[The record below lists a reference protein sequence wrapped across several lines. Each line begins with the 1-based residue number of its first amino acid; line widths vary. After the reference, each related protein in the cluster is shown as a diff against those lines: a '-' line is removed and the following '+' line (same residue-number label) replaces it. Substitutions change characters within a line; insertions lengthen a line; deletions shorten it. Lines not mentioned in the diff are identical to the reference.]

1 MMVNVQPEDG
11 IHNADIYREDKTMAT
26 ELTAAPVTPMQMLQ
40 IAVEQGA
47 DLDKLTKLMD
57 LQERWEANEA
67 RKAFVVALNEFK
79 KNPPELV
86 KDRRVSFPSKGG
98 QTEYYHATLEQVS
111 SVIGRALALNG
122 LAHRWETEQP
132 DGGMIRVRCILM
144 HEKGHTESVSLSAGR
159 DESGGK
165 NNIQGVAST
174 VTYLERYT
182 LLAISGMATKDMDDD
197 DGMKAEAA
205 PLTDDMKT
213 EIIGLVRET
222 KSNERLFYA
231 IFHGATNVEELSAAD
246 YPRAIAMLN
255 RKKRQNEAAK

>member
-98 QTEYYHATLEQVS
+98 QTEYYHATLDQVS
-111 SVIGRALALNG
+111 SVIGKALALNG
-122 LAHRWETEQP
+122 LSHRWETEQP

-182 LLAISGMATKDMDDD
+182 LLAISGMATKDMGDD
-197 DGMKAEAA
+197 DGRKAEAISDGQKGELVA
-205 PLTDDMKT
+205 LLRDTEADTSKFLHHFGIAYLDNMPSALFAEARRMLEAKKMKGT
-213 EIIGLVRET
+213 
-222 KSNERLFYA
+222 
-231 IFHGATNVEELSAAD
+231 SA
-246 YPRAIAMLN
+246 
-255 RKKRQNEAAK
+255 